1 MATKEVNKEI
11 QELSEKELSGFTFLG
26 FVGMI
31 DPPRAEAIEAVK
43 NCQESGIRPIMI
55 TGDYSLTA
63 QAVAQSLGIVQKKE
77 NSVISGEELEKLDEE
92 TFGKVLNEYS
102 VFARILPQMKLKIVE
117 GLQNQNQIVAVT
129 GDGINDAPALKKAD
143 IGVAMGEGGTD
154 ASREVADLVL
164 ADNNFATI
172 VAAIEEG
179 RTIFQNI
186 KRVIFYLVSTS
197 AGELM
202 ILFTAILLL
211 PAPYNLPL
219 LPVQILWLNLVTDG
233 TVGISLALEPTHKG
247 VLKYPPRSP
256 KENIINSL
264 IFWRII
270 LVAATMLV
278 GTFFMYQ
285 IEINAGADINR
296 ARTIAFVTMVVFQV
310 FNVLNCRS
318 LKESIFKIP
327 FFSNKYIFGSMLLSF
342 ALSLSTIYLP
352 AMRTIFHT
360 TTLSFVDWLK
370 IILVCL
376 SIIAVVEV
384 EKYIRRKTNAK
395 Y

>member
-1 MATKEVNKEI
+1 
-11 QELSEKELSGFTFLG
+11 
-26 FVGMI
+26 
-31 DPPRAEAIEAVK
+31 
-43 NCQESGIRPIMI
+43 
-55 TGDYSLTA
+55 
-63 QAVAQSLGIVQKKE
+63 
-77 NSVISGEELEKLDEE
+77 
-92 TFGKVLNEYS
+92 
-102 VFARILPQMKLKIVE
+102 
-117 GLQNQNQIVAVT
+117 
-129 GDGINDAPALKKAD
+129 
-143 IGVAMGEGGTD
+143 
-154 ASREVADLVL
+154 
-164 ADNNFATI
+164 
-172 VAAIEEG
+172 
-179 RTIFQNI
+179 
-186 KRVIFYLVSTS
+186 
-197 AGELM
+197 
-202 ILFTAILLL
+202 
-211 PAPYNLPL
+211 